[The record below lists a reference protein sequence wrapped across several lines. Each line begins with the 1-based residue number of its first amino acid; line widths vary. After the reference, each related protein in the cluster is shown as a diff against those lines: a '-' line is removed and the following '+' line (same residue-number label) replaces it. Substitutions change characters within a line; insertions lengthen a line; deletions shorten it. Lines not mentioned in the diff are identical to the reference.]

1 MPLDWRLRYEARV
14 SANAEAGL
22 VRALWTLSRP
32 KGMLFVSFLPM
43 VGYAFAFWDHGCEDP
58 SAHPFGILALLALAW
73 AVPHAGTM
81 WLNAGLDR
89 DEKPTLFGE
98 SVAVP
103 KHIALFAY
111 PTFAFAIALG
121 FWLSIGTGICVILC
135 SILSILYSHKA
146 FAWKAHAY
154 GGPFANLV
162 GYGALSPIG
171 GFLVAGFAPTMRG
184 ALVLVIAMTW
194 ILSAYFAAQAFQFD
208 EDNERGYRT
217 LVVVKGPA
225 FTLTLTTTLYRLAAL
240 GTLALAA
247 AGWFPRVVLVALPG
261 FIWVDFLLRDWR
273 KQPKGGDVSWA
284 KKFFIRLFIVSLV
297 VLVFV
302 CFDYEWRRSATGM
315 PGGLATMSGHDEPRA
330 CDGTTLRRG
339 DVWW

>member
-1 MPLDWRLRYEARV
+1 M
-14 SANAEAGL
+14 SSNAEATRPQAGL
-22 VRALWTLSRP
+22 LGSLWALSRP
-32 KGMLFVSFLPM
+32 KGMLFVAFLPM

-58 SAHPFGILALLALAW
+58 SAHPFGILLLLALAW

-103 KHIALFAY
+103 KHIQLFAY
-111 PTFAFAIALG
+111 PTFLFAIGLG
-121 FWLSIGTGICVILC
+121 FWLSLGTGVCVILC
-135 SILSILYSHKA
+135 SLLSILYSHKA

-154 GGPFANLV
+154 GGPFANLI

-171 GFLVAGFAPTMRG
+171 GFLVADFAPTMRG

-208 EDNERGYRT
+208 EDSERGYRT

-225 FTLTLTTTLYRLAAL
+225 FTLTLTSTLYRLAAL
-240 GTLALAA
+240 STLALAA
-247 AGWFPRVVLVALPG
+247 FGWFPRVVLIALPG
-261 FIWVDFLLRDWR
+261 FLWVDFLLRDWR

-284 KKFFIRLFIVSLV
+284 KKFFIRLFMVSLV

-302 CFDYEWRRSATGM
+302 CVDYEWRRRETGV
-315 PGGLATMSGHDEPRA
+315 PGGLATMHGHDEPRA
-330 CDGTTLRRG
+330 CDGATLQRG
-339 DVWW
+339 NVWW